1 MMTDTE
7 RRQTIGRR
15 ASDLQ
20 REQELAMLR
29 AEIEMLMSERDHL
42 LRTTGAAAMFVA
54 KLDTHVLPEN
64 TYAAADILAGAI
76 NQLPEETLRDAV
88 DSVREE
94 WDEPMEGGE
103 ART

>member
-7 RRQTIGRR
+7 RRQSIGRR
-15 ASDLQ
+15 ESDLQ
-20 REQELAMLR
+20 RERELAMLR

-64 TYAAADILAGAI
+64 TYEAADILAGAI

-88 DSVREE
+88 DSVRAE
-94 WDEPMEGGE
+94 WGEPLDEGE